1 LTVSAQFS
9 WLEAEVLE
17 LELYAELDVLSVAWF
32 KICRELSGFV
42 EAGKV

>member
-1 LTVSAQFS
+1 VSAQFS

-17 LELYAELDVLSVAWF
+17 LELDPELDVLKFAWC

-42 EAGKV
+42 ELGKV